1 MRRNIDVYIGTEKL
15 DVFDF
20 EDINVENKL
29 KDIRSVDKVFAPFS
43 KEFSIPASATNNRI
57 IKHYYNLENL
67 TPFDARVRVDGSIK
81 MDGFDYLD
89 GVFTLMDSTL
99 KNEQP
104 YSYKLVFY
112 GKTVSL
118 KDLFGD
124 DTLENLRTTTK
135 LQKYAVQYDD
145 VSVINGFKYGYNET
159 GSGLAVNN
167 SGSDAGDFCFPFI
180 AGKDYHFWDS
190 NAGGGNPTNGS
201 SQSRNLNPSATTS
214 PRGLSP
220 QELKPAIR
228 IHRLIEAI
236 EEKYG
241 FTFSNDFFNES
252 RDHYFNTYL
261 WLQRES
267 GLLKDQIDQQ
277 SSEDIFF
284 SDFSFTNSSSS
295 INLIGTIYGGSSY
308 NLDAQTDNVA
318 GSFTAN
324 PNTHY
329 NMGRYVFTVTV
340 IPNTSGIY
348 TAKMYDQN
356 DSLIAQVT
364 GSGSKTLSGTCDN
377 LYAGD
382 SVKPYIKIFSAGA
395 VASVTLTNIYVRH
408 HWYDFIPFYQ
418 AGFGGSDWYYI
429 QSNYS
434 NSAPITVSD
443 SVNVATQMPDMKI
456 IDFLKSLF
464 NTFNLTAIYD
474 GEELVVKTLDDYFLS
489 GRNIDI
495 TQYVDTSKKT
505 VAKSTL
511 YSEIALK
518 YKDTK
523 TFAKDKSDEI
533 TLDDFGN
540 EKVDYNLLNSPL
552 AFDGGKY
559 SVDSKFSHM
568 MYERQTD
575 QSDETFLTD
584 IQWGWAVTPEE
595 NPTKVS
601 NLLLYC
607 VKEQSIAQS
616 INMSLTNGTYQA
628 TSTYIRPSN
637 KFGEQGISLNFGSE
651 FDEWDRE
658 ISTGSLFNTFYKNY
672 IYNIYDIRSRLIKL
686 SGHLPVSEI
695 INLKPN
701 DRLRI
706 RDSYFR
712 INKLD
717 LNLNTGKVDF
727 ELIHDLY
734 FDNEVQLPEI
744 SSEFIDTSTTSYDLV
759 INSTYPYSYLTSVE
773 ILQDTTPITTIKMP
787 CDGREVV
794 IPFTGLTPST
804 CQNYEFKI
812 SVSDY
817 QFSVDKTHCVR

>member
-1 MRRNIDVYIGTEKL
+1 MRRNIDVYIGADKL

-29 KDIRSVDKVFAPFS
+29 KDIRSVDKVFSPFS
-43 KEFSIPASATNNRI
+43 KEFSVPASATNNRI
-57 IKHYYNLENL
+57 IKHYYNLDNL
-67 TPFDARVRVDGSIK
+67 TPLDARVRVDGSIK

-124 DTLENLRTTTK
+124 DTLENLRDTAK
-135 LQKYAVQYDD
+135 LQEYAAQYDD
-145 VSVINGFKYGYNET
+145 TFIIDGFKYGYNET
-159 GSGLAVNN
+159 GSGLTVN
-167 SGSDAGDFCFPFI
+167 SAGSDAGDFCFPFI

-190 NAGGGNPTNGS
+190 NAGGLNPSNGS

-228 IHRLIEAI
+228 IHRIIEAI

-241 FTFSNDFFNES
+241 FTFSDDFFNENS
-252 RDHYFNTYL
+252 EHYFNTYL

-277 SSEDIFF
+277 SSIDVFY
-284 SDFSFTNSSSS
+284 SDFSFLYSTVSNGLNGSVYDT
-295 INLIGTIYGGSSY
+295 GTYD
-308 NLDAQTDNVA
+308 LDVETDNIP
-318 GSFTAN
+318 GSFTVN
-324 PNTHY
+324 PNTHSSIGTY
-329 NMGRYVFTVTV
+329 IFSVTV
-340 IPNTSGIY
+340 NPNTSGIY
-348 TAKMYDQN
+348 TARMYDEN
-356 DSLIAQVT
+356 DSLIGEQT
-364 GSGSKTLSGTCDN
+364 GSGILGLNGYCQY
-377 LYAGD
+377 LQAGD
-382 SVKPYIKIFSAGA
+382 SKKPYVKIFSAGA
-395 VASVTLTNIYVRH
+395 VASVTLSNIRAYH
-408 HWYDFIPFYQ
+408 SWYESAPNTF
-418 AGFGGSDWYYI
+418 YYI
-429 QSNYS
+429 RSYYS
-434 NSAPITVSD
+434 NSATIAVSEG
-443 SVNVATQMPDMKI
+443 VNVGTQMPDMKI
-456 IDFLKSLF
+456 LDFLKSLF

-489 GRNIDI
+489 GRNVDI
-495 TQYVDTSKKT
+495 TQYVDTAKKN
-505 VAKSTL
+505 VGKSTL
-511 YSEIALK
+511 YSEIKLK
-518 YKDTK
+518 YKDTN
-523 TFAKDKSDEI
+523 TFAKNKSDEI

-552 AFDGGKY
+552 SFDGGSY
-559 SVDSKFSHM
+559 SVSSKFSHM
-568 MYERQTD
+568 MYERMTN
-575 QSDETFLTD
+575 QSDETVLTD
-584 IQWGWAVTPEE
+584 IQWGWAVNSDESPV
-595 NPTKVS
+595 KVS

-607 VKEQSIAQS
+607 VKEESITQS
-616 INMSLTNGTYQA
+616 INISLTDSTYQT

-658 ISTGSLFNTFYKNY
+658 ISDGSLFNIFYKNY
-672 IYNIYDIRSRLIKL
+672 IYNIYDIRSRLVKL
-686 SGHLPVSEI
+686 SGYLPVSEI
-695 INLKPN
+695 INLNPN

-706 RDSYFR
+706 RDNYFR

-734 FDNEVQLPEI
+734 FDNESPLPNLNLEVI
-744 SSEFIDTSTTSYDLV
+744 NQTTTSYDIVLR
-759 INSTYPYSYLTSVE
+759 SSYPFAYSTSVE
-773 ILQDTTPITTIKMP
+773 VFQDARLINTIKMP

-794 IPFTGLTPST
+794 IPITLNTAST
-804 CQNYEFKI
+804 CQDYEFKI
-812 SVSDY
+812 SAGDLKT
-817 QFSVDKTHCVR
+817 SVYRTYCGI

>member
-1 MRRNIDVYIGTEKL
+1 MRRNIDVHIGTEKL

-29 KDIRSVDKVFAPFS
+29 KDIRNVDKVFAPFS
-43 KEFSIPASATNNRI
+43 KEFSVPASATNNRI
-57 IKHYYNLENL
+57 IKHYYNLDNL
-67 TPFDARVRVDGSIK
+67 TPLDARVRVDGSIK

-124 DTLENLRTTTK
+124 DTLENLRDTPK
-135 LQKYAVQYDD
+135 MQKYAAQYDD
-145 VSVINGFKYGYNET
+145 TFVIDGFKSGYNET
-159 GSGLAVNN
+159 GSALTVNS

-190 NAGGGNPTNGS
+190 NAGGLNPSNGG
-201 SQSRNLNPSATTS
+201 SQSRNLNPLATTS

-228 IHRLIEAI
+228 IHRIIEAI
-236 EEKYG
+236 EERYG
-241 FTFSNDFFNES
+241 FTFSDDFFNES
-252 RDHYFNTYL
+252 SEHYFNTYL

-277 SSEDIFF
+277 SSEDVFF
-284 SDFSFTNSSSS
+284 SDFTFVDSRVSPELDGSVYDT
-295 INLIGTIYGGSSY
+295 GTYD
-308 NLDAQTDNVA
+308 LDVETDDVA
-318 GSFTAN
+318 GSFTVN
-324 PNTHY
+324 PNTHNSNGY
-329 NMGRYVFTVTV
+329 YIFAVTV
-340 IPNTSGIY
+340 NPNTSGIY

-356 DSLIAQVT
+356 DSLIGET
-364 GSGSKTLSGTCDN
+364 IGSSALTLSGYCTN
-377 LYAGD
+377 LHAGD
-382 SVKPYIKIFSAGA
+382 SKKPYIKIFSAGA
-395 VASVTLTNIYVRH
+395 VASVTLTNIKVQH
-408 HWYDFIPFYQ
+408 SWIQQDFN
-418 AGFGGSDWYYI
+418 SWVYI
-429 QSNYS
+429 DSSYS
-434 NSAPITVSD
+434 YSSTIAVSEG
-443 SVNVATQMPDMKI
+443 VNVGTQMPDMKI
-456 IDFLKSLF
+456 MDFLKSLF
-464 NTFNLTAIYD
+464 NTFNLTAVYD

-489 GRNIDI
+489 GRNVDI
-495 TQYVDTSKKT
+495 TQYIDTAKKS
-505 VAKSTL
+505 VGKSTL
-511 YSEIALK
+511 YSEIGLK
-518 YKDTK
+518 YKNTK

-552 AFDGGKY
+552 SFDGGKY
-559 SVDSKFSHM
+559 SVNSKFSHM

-575 QSDETFLTD
+575 QSDETLLTD

-595 NPTKVS
+595 SPTKVS

-607 VKEQSIAQS
+607 VKEESITQS
-616 INMSLTNGTYQA
+616 INLSLTDSTYQT
-628 TSTYIRPSN
+628 TSTYIRPAN
-637 KFGEQGISLNFGSE
+637 KFGEKGISLNFGSE

-658 ISTGSLFNTFYKNY
+658 VSSGSLFNTFYKNY
-672 IYNIYDIRSRLIKL
+672 IYNIYDIRSRLVKL
-686 SGHLPVSEI
+686 SGYLPVSEI
-695 INLKPN
+695 INLNPN

-706 RDSYFR
+706 RDNYFR

-734 FDNEVQLPEI
+734 FDNETPLPNINVEVI
-744 SSEFIDTSTTSYDLV
+744 NQTTTSYDIV
-759 INSTYPYSYLTSVE
+759 VKSTYPFPYLTSIEV
-773 ILQDTTPITTIKMP
+773 LQVTTPIATIEMP

-794 IPFTGLTPST
+794 IPITGLTPST
-804 CQNYEFKI
+804 CQYYVFNV
-812 SVSDY
+812 SVGDK
-817 QFSVDKTHCVR
+817 QFSVGRTYCAT

>member
-1 MRRNIDVYIGTEKL
+1 MRRNIDIYIGTEKL

-20 EDINVENKL
+20 EDINVEDKL

-43 KEFSIPASATNNRI
+43 KEFSVPASATNNRI
-57 IKHYYNLENL
+57 IKHYYNLDNL
-67 TPFDARVRVDGSIK
+67 TPLDARVRVDGSIK

-124 DTLENLRTTTK
+124 DTLENLRSTPK
-135 LQKYAVQYDD
+135 MQKYAAQYDD
-145 VSVINGFKYGYNET
+145 IFVIDGFKYGYNET
-159 GSGLAVNN
+159 GSGLTVN
-167 SGSDAGDFCFPFI
+167 SAGSDAGDFCFPFI

-190 NAGGGNPTNGS
+190 NPAGLNPSNGG

-228 IHRLIEAI
+228 VHRIIEAI
-236 EEKYG
+236 EERYG
-241 FTFSNDFFNES
+241 FTFSNDFFNET
-252 RDHYFNTYL
+252 REHYFNTYL

-267 GLLKDQIDQQ
+267 GLLKNQIEQQ
-277 SSEDIFF
+277 SSVDVFY
-284 SDFSFTNSSSS
+284 SDFSFLYSTVSYELDGSVYDT
-295 INLIGTIYGGSSY
+295 GTYD
-308 NLDAQTDNVA
+308 LDVETDDIP
-318 GSFTAN
+318 GSFTVN
-324 PNTHY
+324 PNTHNSNGY
-329 NMGRYVFTVTV
+329 YIFSVTV
-340 IPNTSGIY
+340 NPNTSGIY
-348 TAKMYDQN
+348 TARMYDQN
-356 DSLIAQVT
+356 DSLIGET
-364 GSGSKTLSGTCDN
+364 IGSSALTLAGYCLN
-377 LYAGD
+377 LSAGD
-382 SVKPYIKIFSAGA
+382 SKKPYIKIFSAGA
-395 VASVTLTNIYVRH
+395 VASVTLTNITVRH
-408 HWYDFIPFYQ
+408 SWYQQDLNT
-418 AGFGGSDWYYI
+418 WVYI
-429 QSNYS
+429 RSLYS
-434 NSAPITVSD
+434 NSAPIAVSD
-443 SVNVATQMPDMKI
+443 GVNVGTQMPDMKI

-464 NTFNLTAIYD
+464 KTFNLTAIYD

-489 GRNIDI
+489 GRNVDI
-495 TQYVDTSKKT
+495 TQYIDTAKKT
-505 VAKSTL
+505 VGKSTL

-552 AFDGGKY
+552 SFDGGKY

-575 QSDETFLTD
+575 QSDETLLTD

-595 NPTKVS
+595 SPTKVS

-607 VKEQSIAQS
+607 VKEQSISQS
-616 INMSLTNGTYQA
+616 INISLTDSTYQ
-628 TSTYIRPSN
+628 TTTTYIRPAN

-658 ISTGSLFNTFYKNY
+658 VSNGSLFDTFYKNY
-672 IYNIYDIRSRLIKL
+672 IYNIYDIRSRLVKL
-686 SGHLPVSEI
+686 SGYLPVSEI
-695 INLKPN
+695 INLNPN

-706 RDSYFR
+706 RDNYFR

-734 FDNEVQLPEI
+734 FDNETPLPNLNVEI
-744 SSEFIDTSTTSYDLV
+744 DNETPTGYDIVLR
-759 INSTYPYSYLTSVE
+759 STYPFSYLTSIEVVYDAKAIAMIE
-773 ILQDTTPITTIKMP
+773 MP

-794 IPFTGLTPST
+794 IPVTGLTPST
-804 CQNYEFKI
+804 CQDYVFNV
-812 SVSDY
+812 SVSDK
-817 QFSVDKTHCVR
+817 QFSIDKTYCTR